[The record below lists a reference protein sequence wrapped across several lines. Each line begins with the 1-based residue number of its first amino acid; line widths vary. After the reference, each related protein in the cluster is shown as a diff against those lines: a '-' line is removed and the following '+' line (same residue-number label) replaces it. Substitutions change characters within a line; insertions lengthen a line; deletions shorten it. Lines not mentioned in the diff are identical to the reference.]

1 MSEGERLQKVLAA
14 AGIGSRRAVERLIV
28 QGRVKINGR
37 RAELG
42 NRVNPATDVVEV
54 DGAPVPLAAH
64 LVYYLLNK
72 PPGVVT
78 TASDPQGRPTV
89 LDLVDLT
96 VRVWPVGRLDV
107 DSEGAL
113 LLTNDGD
120 LTNRLTHPR
129 YGVPKTYLA
138 EVTGQVSERAL
149 RRLARGV
156 ELDDG
161 PSPPAAVRL
170 VERVAGGSLVE
181 ITVAEGRNRL
191 VRRMCEALGHPVR
204 RLVRVA
210 VGPLML
216 GRLKPGT
223 VRRLAPAEV
232 AALYRASGEAGQRPT
247 HR

>member
-1 MSEGERLQKVLAA
+1 MSGGERLQKVLAA
-14 AGIGSRRAVERLIV
+14 AGVGSRRAVERLIE
-28 QGRVKINGR
+28 QGRVRINGR

-42 NRVNPATDVVEV
+42 NRVDPATDVVEV
-54 DGAPVPLAAH
+54 DGARVPLAAH

-78 TASDPQGRPTV
+78 TGRDPEGRTTV
-89 LDLVDLT
+89 LDLVDLP
-96 VRVWPVGRLDV
+96 VRVWPVGRLDA

-138 EVTGQVSERAL
+138 EVAGQVSERTL
-149 RRLARGV
+149 KRLARGV

-161 PSPPAAVRL
+161 PSPRAALRL

-181 ITVAEGRNRL
+181 ITVTEGRNRL
-191 VRRMCEALGHPVR
+191 VRRMCEAAGHPVR
-204 RLVRVA
+204 RLVRTA
-210 VGPLML
+210 IGPLML

-232 AALYRASGEAGQRPT
+232 QALYRAAQG
-247 HR
+247 